1 MAEEKDMSAER
12 QEVILKIEDISKK
25 FGKTT
30 VLNGISMEVKKGEI
44 IGVVGASGCGKSTLL
59 GVIAGELAPDGGK
72 IMMNGKV
79 ISEECN
85 VLAPEKRHMNL
96 VSQSFET
103 CSHKT
108 VYENIVSGLKKS
120 WFGKQEDGELVPE
133 VIELLHLNGLE
144 HKYPAELSAGQR
156 QRTAIAAALVT
167 KPEILLL
174 DEPLCSLDIGLRV
187 EMRTKMAML
196 FRRLGTTVFYVT
208 QDPSEAFSMADRIVI
223 MNHGRIEQID
233 SPQECYRNPKT
244 EAAAALLGIGNRVH
258 GYAREDGGE
267 MIDIGG
273 GVCRTLGRDGI
284 RQNDQVTVRFRAENA
299 VWTGDERRENSFPVA
314 VEGSF
319 FEGDHYRVMAK
330 MGMGESVS
338 FLSREYL
345 EKGTEGYISVDDGS
359 VYVYGARTVA

>member
-1 MAEEKDMSAER
+1 MDAER
-12 QEVILKIEDISKK
+12 KEMILKIEDISKK

-30 VLNGISMEVKKGEI
+30 ILSGISMEVEKGEI
-44 IGVVGASGCGKSTLL
+44 MGIVGASGCGKSTLL
-59 GVIAGELAPDGGK
+59 GVIAGMLAPDGGK

-85 VLAPEKRHMNL
+85 VLEPEKRHMNL
-96 VSQSFET
+96 VSQNFET

-108 VYENIVSGLKKS
+108 VYENIISGLKKS
-120 WFGKQEDGELVPE
+120 WFGKTEDGELVPE
-133 VIELLHLNGLE
+133 VIKLLHLTGLE
-144 HKYPAELSAGQR
+144 NKYPSELSAGQR
-156 QRTAIAAALVT
+156 QRTVIAAALVT

-187 EMRTKMAML
+187 EMRTQMAML

-208 QDPSEAFSMADRIVI
+208 QDPAEAFFMADRVVI
-223 MNHGRIEQID
+223 LNKGRIEQID
-233 SPQECYRNPKT
+233 TPQNCFMNPKT
-244 EAAAALLGIGNRVH
+244 ETAAALLGIGNRVP
-258 GYAREDGGE
+258 GYARVDGGE

-284 RQNDQVTVRFRAENA
+284 HENDRVTVRFRAENA
-299 VWTGDERRENSFPVA
+299 VWTGAERRENSFPVA

-330 MGMGESVS
+330 MGMGETVS

-345 EKGTEGYISVDDGS
+345 EKGTEGYISVDGGR
-359 VYVYGARTVA
+359 VYVYGARTAA